1 MLILMEMFSFILQL
15 MDGWS
20 RLSMKLKKHFMRTD
34 AHTGPTHHQFLR
46 MHAIIYVEQLNITS
60 KGDLEVIA
68 ILENEGNRKGL
79 SYIDNAPEV
88 APIRAKALIYK
99 EILPPGEDFKGR
111 TQQQLVQLI
120 ERHKLF
126 LNQEWKPTPIKL
138 ESERG
143 DKPNKGGRLFF
154 F

>member
-1 MLILMEMFSFILQL
+1 MLILMEMFYFILRL

-20 RLSMKLKKHFMRTD
+20 RLSMKLKKLFMRTA
-34 AHTGPTHHQFLR
+34 AHTGPTHHRFLP
-46 MHAIIYVEQLNITS
+46 MHAIIYVEEFNVTS

-68 ILENEGNRKGL
+68 ILENEGNRKGM
-79 SYIDNAPEV
+79 SYIDNAPDV

-99 EILPPGEDFKGR
+99 EILPPKETFKGR
-111 TQQQLVQLI
+111 TNQQLVELI

-126 LNQEWKPTPIKL
+126 LNQEWKPSPIKL
-138 ESERG
+138 ESDRG

-154 F
+154 

>member
-1 MLILMEMFSFILQL
+1 
-15 MDGWS
+15 
-20 RLSMKLKKHFMRTD
+20 
-34 AHTGPTHHQFLR
+34 
-46 MHAIIYVEQLNITS
+46 MHAIIYVEEFNVTS

-68 ILENEGNRKGL
+68 VLENEGNRKGM
-79 SYIDNAPEV
+79 SYVDNAPDV

-99 EILPPGEDFKGR
+99 EILPPGETFRGC

-126 LNQEWKPTPIKL
+126 LNQEWKPSPIKL
-138 ESERG
+138 ESDRG

-154 F
+154 

>member
-1 MLILMEMFSFILQL
+1 MLILMEIFSSILRL

-20 RLSMKLKKHFMRTD
+20 RLSMKLKKLFMRMD
-34 AHTGPTHHQFLR
+34 AHTGLTHHQFR
-46 MHAIIYVEQLNITS
+46 PMHAIIYVEEFNITS

-68 ILENEGNRKGL
+68 ILENEGNRKGM
-79 SYIDNAPEV
+79 SYIDNAPDV

-99 EILPPGEDFKGR
+99 QILPPGEAFKGR
-111 TQQQLVQLI
+111 TQHQLVQLI

-126 LNQEWKPTPIKL
+126 LNQEWKPSPVKL
-138 ESERG
+138 ESDQG

-154 F
+154 

>member
-1 MLILMEMFSFILQL
+1 MLILMEMFSSILRL

-20 RLSMKLKKHFMRTD
+20 RLSMKLKKLFMKTD
-34 AHTGPTHHQFLR
+34 AHTGRTHHQFR
-46 MHAIIYVEQLNITS
+46 PMHAIIYVEEFNVTS

-68 ILENEGNRKGL
+68 VLENEGNRKGM
-79 SYIDNAPEV
+79 SYVDNAPDV

-99 EILPPGEDFKGR
+99 EILPPGETFRGC

-126 LNQEWKPTPIKL
+126 LNQEWKPSPIKL
-138 ESERG
+138 ESDRG

-154 F
+154 